1 MKLFKQISFT
11 FIIMIILVFISSCD
25 STEKT
30 DNKNAN
36 DGDSYPRIVNS
47 KEASL
52 LARTLYHNTEL
63 GNGAYKIQ
71 NGTLG
76 SGGFLGSGFVDWKS
90 LNVAIRIS
98 LVNEQRIDIS
108 SITTSNE
115 VFESVFNLN
124 SELTKAGYDPF
135 DWVARKF
142 DPNIYGIDSISQFI
156 LKLGATSPDN
166 PILIKQN
173 GATILGIENV
183 NGVKTYKMVN
193 DGSITYYVD
202 EQGALLRVEADIK
215 GFKGVTTI
223 DFLSHQKSEV
233 DVPAE
238 KDSISIEKIS
248 QLYSTIRPNF

>member
-1 MKLFKQISFT
+1 M
-11 FIIMIILVFISSCD
+11 
-25 STEKT
+25 
-30 DNKNAN
+30 
-36 DGDSYPRIVNS
+36 
-47 KEASL
+47 
-52 LARTLYHNTEL
+52 
-63 GNGAYKIQ
+63 
-71 NGTLG
+71 
-76 SGGFLGSGFVDWKS
+76 
-90 LNVAIRIS
+90 
-98 LVNEQRIDIS
+98 
-108 SITTSNE
+108 
-115 VFESVFNLN
+115 
-124 SELTKAGYDPF
+124 
-135 DWVARKF
+135 
-142 DPNIYGIDSISQFI
+142 
-156 LKLGATSPDN
+156 KLGATSPDN